1 MDVWGKVDDAE
12 ILGALKRLISLGRN
26 PEPAMRDIAT
36 LGESSTRLRFRT
48 ETGPDGK
55 RWKPSLRVQLYG
67 GKTLTK
73 DAHLSGSVSS
83 NHGRDFAEWGV
94 NRVYAAIQQFG
105 GRAGRKVGKFGPL
118 RGAIIPARP
127 YLGVSSD
134 DARDILDILQRRID
148 GAAHA
153 G

>member
-1 MDVWGKVDDAE
+1 MQFEIKVEDAQ
-12 ILGALKRLISLGRN
+12 ILAALTRLNAFGRN
-26 PEPAMRDIAT
+26 PAPVMRDIAT
-36 LGESSTRLRFRT
+36 IGENSTRLRFRT
-48 ETGPDGK
+48 ESGPDGK
-55 RWKPSLRVQLYG
+55 KWKPSFRVQLRG

-73 DAHLSGSVSS
+73 DGHLSGSVSS

-94 NRVYAAIQQFG
+94 NRIYAAIHQFG
-105 GRAGRKVGKFGPL
+105 GRAGRGL
-118 RGAIIPARP
+118 RTQIVARP